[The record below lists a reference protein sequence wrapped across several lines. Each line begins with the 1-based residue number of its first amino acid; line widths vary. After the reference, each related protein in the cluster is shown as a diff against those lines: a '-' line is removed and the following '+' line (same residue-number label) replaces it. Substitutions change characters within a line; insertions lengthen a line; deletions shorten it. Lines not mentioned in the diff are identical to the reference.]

1 MASISIQALRFK
13 INDGVTDR
21 PIFMGS
27 LPVSTL
33 NDLAEV
39 PAFSSDTSQYEIA
52 DHVLSPP
59 ISRWQRPLI
68 QTKVDAIAARFNQN
82 GEFMPNPVLLAVHRS
97 DLVEVSPEI
106 RHGVATGV
114 YSVTLEIPDSGDK
127 PLWVLDGQHRLR
139 GLSQSVRAG
148 NPIPFVLLHSEAEG
162 VYTPEIFAKIFAEV
176 STEAS
181 PLKDLHREWLQYA
194 FRLGIYDPQASGNIG
209 QDSSIHRK
217 AMEATA
223 ILCKAQTF
231 DDGALV
237 NPFFNKIQF
246 NPERPASPAYGA
258 GFAFTAPQL
267 KEMIFKEY
275 FKQPAGDAAIL
286 SPVVLAREI
295 AAALKALIE
304 SVGTAPEKS
313 AFSGNG
319 AKHHQYM
326 EEGFICGVLS
336 RL

>member
-114 YSVTLEIPDSGDK
+114 YSVTVEIPDSGDK
-127 PLWVLDGQHRLR
+127 PL
-139 GLSQSVRAG
+139 
-148 NPIPFVLLHSEAEG
+148 
-162 VYTPEIFAKIFAEV
+162 
-176 STEAS
+176 
-181 PLKDLHREWLQYA
+181 
-194 FRLGIYDPQASGNIG
+194 
-209 QDSSIHRK
+209 
-217 AMEATA
+217 
-223 ILCKAQTF
+223 
-231 DDGALV
+231 
-237 NPFFNKIQF
+237 
-246 NPERPASPAYGA
+246 
-258 GFAFTAPQL
+258 
-267 KEMIFKEY
+267 
-275 FKQPAGDAAIL
+275 
-286 SPVVLAREI
+286 
-295 AAALKALIE
+295 
-304 SVGTAPEKS
+304 
-313 AFSGNG
+313 
-319 AKHHQYM
+319 
-326 EEGFICGVLS
+326 
-336 RL
+336 